1 MLLEIGAKL
10 GAVEEPLMRR
20 TVLVLAA
27 LAAMSIVA
35 SSAQATMR
43 ISGDPGGLILAYA
56 ERFLQARASGEQ
68 VVIDGPCL
76 SACTLALAMVPRG
89 QVCAT
94 SNAVLGFHAA
104 WRPSSRGGKTTS
116 SVATQA
122 MMELYPADVRS
133 WIGRHGGLT
142 PHMIYLQGHELSA
155 MVPTCGAASTTVAS
169 AGQPAG
175 VGGTSH
181 APGAVARAR
190 YERVVRP
197 GQPRARLA
205 AQQTR

>member
-1 MLLEIGAKL
+1 MLEPGAR
-10 GAVEEPLMRR
+10 EDSFMRR
-20 TVLVLAA
+20 SALLLVAVAA
-27 LAAMSIVA
+27 ISITT

-56 ERFLQARASGEQ
+56 EKFLQARASGEQ
-68 VVIDGPCL
+68 VVIDGTCL

-104 WRPSSRGGKTTS
+104 WRPTSRGGTATS

-142 PHMIYLQGHELSA
+142 PHMIYLQGHELSV
-155 MVPTCGAASTTVAS
+155 MV
-169 AGQPAG
+169 
-175 VGGTSH
+175 
-181 APGAVARAR
+181 
-190 YERVVRP
+190 
-197 GQPRARLA
+197 
-205 AQQTR
+205 

>member
-1 MLLEIGAKL
+1 MRYTALL
-10 GAVEEPLMRR
+10 
-20 TVLVLAA
+20 LAA
-27 LAAMSIVA
+27 IAAVSTMA
-35 SSAQATMR
+35 SSAQATIR

-104 WRPSSRGGKTTS
+104 WRPTSHGGKTTS

-133 WIGRHGGLT
+133 WIDRHGGLT

-169 AGQPAG
+169 AAGRPAG
-175 VGGTSH
+175 VGRTGH

-205 AQQTR
+205 AQQVR

>member
-1 MLLEIGAKL
+1 MRHTALL
-10 GAVEEPLMRR
+10 
-20 TVLVLAA
+20 LAA
-27 LAAMSIVA
+27 VAVMSITT

-56 ERFLQARASGEQ
+56 EKFLQARASGEQ
-68 VVIDGPCL
+68 VVIDGACL

-104 WRPSSRGGKTTS
+104 WRPTSRGGKATS

-122 MMELYPADVRS
+122 MMELYPADVRG

-142 PHMIYLQGHELSA
+142 PRMIFLQGHELSA

-169 AGQPAG
+169 SAQPTG
-175 VGGTSH
+175 VGRTGR
-181 APGAVARAR
+181 APNPVARAK
-190 YERVVRP
+190 YEHVVRP

-205 AQQTR
+205 AQQVR